1 MGKPHFRICYTRGV
15 GHRRHFVLLNDHG
28 SYVFATRRW
37 VWCRKTCSFLV
48 LVRAH
53 DFESMVSWP
62 WPAKLFFLFLGH
74 GCLGPSLQVVHQS
87 GCVLDLQTIILRRR
101 RLRLGICLF
110 GFEVFSTL
118 KPFLSLLISHKFFG
132 GVCA

>member
-1 MGKPHFRICYTRGV
+1 MDPMFLPREGGCGAGRDV
-15 GHRRHFVLLNDHG
+15 
-28 SYVFATRRW
+28 
-37 VWCRKTCSFLV
+37 FLV

-87 GCVLDLQTIILRRR
+87 GCVLHLQTNILRRW
-101 RLRLGICLF
+101 RLRWGICLF

-118 KPFLSLLISHKFFG
+118 KPFLSLLIFHKFFG